1 MSNTRRHVGDIRAL
15 WTTWVLQKY
24 PSIILLEASLCHFP
38 VGAMHVGGG
47 GLVCRRWAFFLLFF
61 LFPSP
66 NITTW
71 PSLLLVFQLKSLI
84 FLFLVFLLVFFVEVL
99 FVFNF
104 VLQSQFIKYYIF
116 QFGPYSFDFYFFSCP
131 FCKSFIGFQ
140 FHPLIQIDGI
150 MFFNLIFI
158 VLIFNFFSKPF
169 CKSYYSFQFNPSI
182 KILFLFFMS
191 MLILI
196 LLIFL
201 ILLLNWFFLI
211 SSFNQI

>member
-1 MSNTRRHVGDIRAL
+1 L
-15 WTTWVLQKY
+15 TWAKAH
-24 PSIILLEASLCHFP
+24 PSLCHTSAY
-38 VGAMHVGGG
+38 G
-47 GLVCRRWAFFLLFF
+47 RRWAFFLLFF

-104 VLQSQFIKYYIF
+104 VLQSQFTKYYIF
-116 QFGPYSFDFYFFSCP
+116 QFGPYSFDFYFFSCL

-158 VLIFNFFSKPF
+158 VLIFNFFLNPF
-169 CKSYYSFQFNPSI
+169 VKVI
-182 KILFLFFMS
+182 ILFNLTLQSKFYFYFLCQCWSSFF
-191 MLILI
+191 
-196 LLIFL
+196 
-201 ILLLNWFFLI
+201 WFF
-211 SSFNQI
+211 